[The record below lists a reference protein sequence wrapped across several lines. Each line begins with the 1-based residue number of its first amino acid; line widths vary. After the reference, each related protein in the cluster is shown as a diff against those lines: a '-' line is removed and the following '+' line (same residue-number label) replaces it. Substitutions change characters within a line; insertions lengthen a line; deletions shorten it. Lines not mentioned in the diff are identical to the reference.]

1 MPFHLISPIIDIQE
15 LLSIHQSP
23 EVLIFDASGSP
34 KAREYY
40 KSGHLKGAYF
50 VDVNKQL
57 SDIKADFKDG
67 GRHPLP
73 PVDTFAKTLSE
84 LGISPDSHVIIY
96 DDAFGANAASRFWW
110 MLKAVGHEKVQV
122 LNGGLQSARKHGFP
136 LETGINTP
144 KSTPHPYPVTDWQF
158 PTVDITEVERV
169 VGLDA
174 YVVVDVRSKER
185 YDGLTEPIDLIAGHI
200 PGAVNIP
207 LSQNT
212 DESGRFL
219 SPVELNKNYSKHFAG
234 IDRNNVI
241 VHCGSGVSACQ
252 TILAMHHAGMPVPIL
267 YVGSW
272 SEWSRN
278 IKPIGKII
286 NE

>member
-1 MPFHLISPIIDIQE
+1 MPESPIIDVQE
-15 LLSIHQSP
+15 LMDIYQNP
-23 EVLIFDASGSP
+23 EVLIFVASGSA
-34 KAREYY
+34 KARENYE
-40 KSGHLKGAYF
+40 SGHLKGAFF

-73 PVDTFAKTLSE
+73 SVEVFANTLSS
-84 LGISPDSHVIIY
+84 LGITPDTHVVIY

-110 MLKAVGHEKVQV
+110 MLKAVGHERVQV
-122 LNGGLQSARKHGFP
+122 LNGGFQHAKKHGFP
-136 LETGINTP
+136 MESGINTP
-144 KSTPHPYPVTDWQF
+144 QSTPHPYPVTDWQF
-158 PTVDITEVERV
+158 PSVDITEVERV
-169 VGLDA
+169 AGLDA

-185 YDGLTEPIDLIAGHI
+185 YDGVTEPIDLVAGHI

-212 DESGRFL
+212 GESGLFL
-219 SPVELNKNYSKHFAG
+219 SPNELRIKYSKHFEG
-234 IDRNNVI
+234 IDPSNVI

-252 TILAMHHAGMPVPIL
+252 TILAMDLAGLPIPRL

-278 IKPIGKII
+278 DKPIGR
-286 NE
+286 N

>member
-1 MPFHLISPIIDIQE
+1 MNISPIIEFKE
-15 LLSIHQSP
+15 LLGIYQNP

-34 KAREYY
+34 KARKNYE
-40 KSGHLKGAYF
+40 SEHLKGAFF

-73 PVDTFAKTLSE
+73 SVDTFATTLSE
-84 LGISPDSHVIIY
+84 LGISPDSHVVIY

-122 LNGGLQSARKHGFP
+122 LNGGLQSAIKNGFP
-136 LETGINTP
+136 TEAGVKSP
-144 KSTPHPYPVTDWQF
+144 KPVQHSYPVTDWQF
-158 PTVDITEVERV
+158 PSVDITEVERV
-169 VGLDA
+169 AGLDA

-185 YDGLTEPIDLIAGHI
+185 YDGVTEPIDLVAGHI

-212 DESGRFL
+212 GETGHFL
-219 SPVELNKNYSKHFAG
+219 SPETLKSHFLKHFEG
-234 IDRNNVI
+234 KDPKNVI
-241 VHCGSGVSACQ
+241 IHCGSGVSACQ
-252 TILAMHHAGMPVPIL
+252 TIMAMHHAGLPVPRL

-272 SEWSRN
+272 SEWSRSE
-278 IKPIGKII
+278 KPIDRI
-286 NE
+286 

>member
-1 MPFHLISPIIDIQE
+1 MPESPIIDVQE
-15 LLSIHQSP
+15 LFGIYMNP
-23 EVLIFDASGSP
+23 EVLIFDASGRA
-34 KAREYY
+34 KARENYE
-40 KSGHLKGAYF
+40 SGHLIGAYF

-73 PVDTFAKTLSE
+73 QIDTFAATLSE
-84 LGISPDSHVIIY
+84 LGITPNTHVIVY

-110 MLKAVGHEKVQV
+110 MLKAVGHEKVQI
-122 LNGGLQSARKHGFP
+122 LNGGIQNAKKHGFP
-136 LETGINTP
+136 MESGIHTP
-144 KSTPHPYPVTDWQF
+144 KHASTLYPVIDWQF
-158 PTVDITEVERV
+158 PVVDIDEVERV
-169 VGLDA
+169 AGLDK
-174 YVVVDVRSKER
+174 YVVMDVRSKER
-185 YDGLTEPIDLIAGHI
+185 YDGITEPIDLVAGHI

-212 DESGRFL
+212 DETGHFL
-219 SPVELNKNYSKHFAG
+219 SPEDLKSQYSKYFEG
-234 IDRNNVI
+234 IDPNNVI

-252 TILAMHHAGMPVPIL
+252 TILAMHYAGMPVPRL

-278 IKPIGKII
+278 DKPIGR
-286 NE
+286 N